1 MSNEEREDLVRELR
15 RELGLG
21 GGGGGG
27 EVGRGKS
34 LQVIF
39 DAPFQFHFSGNR
51 DEDSFNLKS
60 QDLLEKTK
68 PRLPPAPPHSRSLGE
83 IREGRREGGL
93 VRGERRREEREVEG
107 GGRRMSEEEMTI
119 LLKEV
124 PLPSLKSEISNPHEM
139 FLPCRPL

>member
-39 DAPFQFHFSGNR
+39 DAPFQFQFSGNR
-51 DEDSFNLKS
+51 DEDSL
-60 QDLLEKTK
+60 
-68 PRLPPAPPHSRSLGE
+68 
-83 IREGRREGGL
+83 I
-93 VRGERRREEREVEG
+93 
-107 GGRRMSEEEMTI
+107 
-119 LLKEV
+119 
-124 PLPSLKSEISNPHEM
+124 
-139 FLPCRPL
+139 